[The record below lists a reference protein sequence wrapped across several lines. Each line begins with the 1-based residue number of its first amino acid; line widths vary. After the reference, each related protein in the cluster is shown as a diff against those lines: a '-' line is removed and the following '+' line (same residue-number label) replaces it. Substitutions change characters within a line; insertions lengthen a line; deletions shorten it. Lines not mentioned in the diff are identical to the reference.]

1 MRNERGC
8 ERRRVNKER
17 AVKQGDN
24 MWKERPGGRENREGF
39 TEKMQHNKLGR
50 DMSHV

>member
-8 ERRRVNKER
+8 ERRRMNKER

-24 MWKERPGGRENREGF
+24 TWKEKDQEAGK
-39 TEKMQHNKLGR
+39 TEKDLLKNCR
-50 DMSHV
+50 ITN